1 MSHHIGTIN
10 DFLWNALIWR
20 EMFYFHLVKV
30 LQMRHIHVFF
40 KKSVHLSSKRMEVM
54 FRFHFMA
61 GHFHT
66 LVDDWLIT
74 NGKHSLN
81 WYFLTWADW
90 KLLENSSVNV
100 VSPCHLFMSKSIFI
114 IVDVHSENVN
124 LMLAVFHK
132 VWSVKLLQKSHSSST
147 LHEFKIW

>member
-1 MSHHIGTIN
+1 MWQNANTLVLRGAFWGAYGCFYIICSI
-10 DFLWNALIWR
+10 FLCSNA
-20 EMFYFHLVKV
+20 
-30 LQMRHIHVFF
+30 FF

-100 VSPCHLFMSKSIFI
+100 VSPCHLFMSKSIFT

-124 LMLAVFHK
+124 SMLAVFHK
-132 VWSVKLLQKSHSSST
+132 V
-147 LHEFKIW
+147 